1 VRSRKIGVI
10 GAGPCGLPACK
21 ALQEAG
27 LEYECLEAN
36 PRVGGVWNLESRTTG
51 AYRSLHTNT
60 STHSMAYSDFPFE
73 VDAPRHLSAAE
84 LQAYFERYAT
94 HFDLRRNI
102 RFGQRVEQARPID
115 SGGWDVEL
123 SSGEHREYS
132 SLIVATGQYA
142 RPRWPKPAVG
152 GEFTGEEMHVFDYFD
167 PATPIDCQ
175 GKRVVV
181 VGLGSSAA
189 EVSAELSDSNNEF
202 GSARRVHLSARS
214 GRWVVNKIVGGKP
227 IDARIPHPSARLPR
241 LIRALPDRIGT
252 RIMRRLMTLGI
263 KRIVAL
269 SGSPESLGLPVPTIE
284 PWEDRPT
291 MSLDFIS
298 AIREGRIDV
307 RPGISSFDEKRVLF
321 SDGSSVDADVILYAT
336 GYELDFPFLSR
347 DALGCEAPD
356 LALYQQISHPTR
368 DDLFFVGC
376 LRVGCSVWPV
386 AEQQS
391 LWVAKHL
398 GGAFEIPAVQT
409 RARRAI
415 PLAKSYPVMCNI
427 YVEAL
432 RRDAGGF

>member
-1 VRSRKIGVI
+1 
-10 GAGPCGLPACK
+10 
-21 ALQEAG
+21 
-27 LEYECLEAN
+27 
-36 PRVGGVWNLESRTTG
+36 
-51 AYRSLHTNT
+51 
-60 STHSMAYSDFPFE
+60 
-73 VDAPRHLSAAE
+73 
-84 LQAYFERYAT
+84 
-94 HFDLRRNI
+94 
-102 RFGQRVEQARPID
+102 
-115 SGGWDVEL
+115 
-123 SSGEHREYS
+123 
-132 SLIVATGQYA
+132 
-142 RPRWPKPAVG
+142 
-152 GEFTGEEMHVFDYFD
+152 
-167 PATPIDCQ
+167 
-175 GKRVVV
+175 
-181 VGLGSSAA
+181 
-189 EVSAELSDSNNEF
+189 
-202 GSARRVHLSARS
+202 
-214 GRWVVNKIVGGKP
+214 
-227 IDARIPHPSARLPR
+227 
-241 LIRALPDRIGT
+241 
-252 RIMRRLMTLGI
+252 LGI
-263 KRIVAL
+263 KRIVAI

-298 AIREGRIDV
+298 AIREGRIEV